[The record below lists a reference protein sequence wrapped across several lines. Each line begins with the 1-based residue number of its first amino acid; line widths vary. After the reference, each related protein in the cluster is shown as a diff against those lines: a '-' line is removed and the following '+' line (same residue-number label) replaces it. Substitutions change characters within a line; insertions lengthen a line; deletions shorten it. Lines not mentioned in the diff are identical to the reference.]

1 VTAFDIVSSTFMLS
15 SLSAVQRG
23 LSW

>member
-1 VTAFDIVSSTFMLS
+1 VTTFDIVSSTFMLS